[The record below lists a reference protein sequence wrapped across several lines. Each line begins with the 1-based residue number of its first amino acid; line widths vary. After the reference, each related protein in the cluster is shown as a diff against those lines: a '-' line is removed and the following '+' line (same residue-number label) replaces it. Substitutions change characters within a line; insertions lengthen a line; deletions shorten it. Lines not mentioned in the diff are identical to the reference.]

1 MASSVGS
8 SGPLPTPVRVLV
20 DTNVVLDLLLAR
32 EPWATEAKP
41 IWDARDAGRLEAYLP
56 ASVLTDVYYICR
68 KQIGADHARIA
79 VGECLRRF
87 IILVVDR
94 ALLEAALRLAG
105 PDFEDDVQI
114 ASAQVSGVHL
124 IITRNLADFAHA
136 SIPALT
142 PADVVARLSP

>member
-1 MASSVGS
+1 M
-8 SGPLPTPVRVLV
+8 
-20 DTNVVLDLLLAR
+20 DTNVVLDLLLGR

-41 IWDARDAGRLEAYLP
+41 IWDARDAGRLESYVT
-56 ASVLTDVYYICR
+56 ASILTDIYYICR
-68 KQIGADHARIA
+68 KQIGADRARAA
-79 VGECLRRF
+79 VGECLHRF

-94 ALLEAALRLAG
+94 ALLEMALHLVG

-114 ASAQVSGVHL
+114 ASAQTSGMHL
-124 IITRNLADFAHA
+124 IITRNVADFAHG